1 MGVPDDQATPLQNG
15 FGLFFTVFCCWYFF
29 RVVKKRAARAK
40 NIRLSKFQS
49 RVQRESRDDEELV
62 RARDLSARQAFFGG
76 ITGLSISFLLF
87 GFAKTIQANFD
98 GRAVPDS
105 YQVRQIT
112 ITVRTIVEG
121 LAYLATF
128 IYAANGIGLIS
139 LGLQKC
145 LGNKVSTGE
154 DTDSRLPES
163 ENVVEEK

>member
-1 MGVPDDQATPLQNG
+1 MVL
-15 FGLFFTVFCCWYFF
+15 
-29 RVVKKRAARAK
+29 
-40 NIRLSKFQS
+40 FQS
-49 RVQRESRDDEELV
+49 SEKTRGARQKYSFIQVSISTFVYAPTASSSHSCFLQRVQRESRDDEELV
-62 RARDLSARQAFFGG
+62 RARDLSAPQAFFGG

-105 YQVRQIT
+105 YQARQIT